1 MTNAFELQ
9 SVTKVFGDKTA
20 LDSVSLAV
28 PPRSIVGLVGRNGSG
43 KTTLLRHITGLYL
56 PTSGTCYTLG
66 CPTPKLGPAELS
78 RIGAVN
84 QHDKFIEWMSG
95 DQFIRYIS
103 TFYPVWDRDL
113 EEQLIEELD
122 VDRHGRLGVQSP
134 GNLQKIGL
142 IVATCHKPSLLLLDE
157 PVSDLDPIVRA
168 RTIRMLLDRFND
180 DELTMVISSH
190 MLHDLERI
198 VDRVVFL
205 DRARIAA
212 DESLDALR
220 ERYAEWRVI
229 SPAGTLPEK
238 YADDFVLSSEGDA
251 MQAKLVVKHSDAAL
265 RDFQMR
271 YAASVEVMPLNLDR
285 IFPLIVGGRHRS
297 GPDMSLPLEAV
308 R

>member
-1 MTNAFELQ
+1 MTNAFELRN
-9 SVTKVFGDKTA
+9 VTKVFGDKTA

-28 PPRSIVGLVGRNGSG
+28 PPRSIIGLVGRNGSG

-84 QHDKFIEWMSG
+84 QHDKFIEWMKG
-95 DQFIRYIS
+95 GQFIRYIS

-113 EEQLIEELD
+113 EHQLVEDLD
-122 VDRHGRLGVQSP
+122 VDLSGRLGVQSP

-142 IVATCHKPSLLLLDE
+142 IIATCHKPSLLLLDE

-180 DELTMVISSH
+180 EELTMVISSH

-198 VDRVVFL
+198 VDRVIFV
-205 DRARIAA
+205 DRARIVA
-212 DESLDALR
+212 DESLDDLR
-220 ERYAEWRVI
+220 ERYAEWNVV
-229 SPAGTLPEK
+229 SPTGNLPSD
-238 YADDFVLSSEGDA
+238 YAEDFVLSAEGDA
-251 MQAKLVVKHSDAAL
+251 LQAQLIVKHSESAL
-265 RDFQMR
+265 RDFKTR
-271 YAASVEVMPLNLDR
+271 YNASIDVVPLNLER
-285 IFPLIVGGRHRS
+285 IFPLIVGKTPRRHDIR
-297 GPDMSLPLEAV
+297 LPLPTFG
-308 R
+308 